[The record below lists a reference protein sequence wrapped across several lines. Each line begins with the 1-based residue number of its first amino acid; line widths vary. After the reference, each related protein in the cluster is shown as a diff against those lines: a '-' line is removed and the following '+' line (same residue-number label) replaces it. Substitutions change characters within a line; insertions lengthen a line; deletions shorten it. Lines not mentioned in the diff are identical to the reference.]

1 MGIWGCISLF
11 KKGSLMIL
19 AKGARMNS
27 RRYIKE
33 ILYPNAVPFYDQL
46 VEEYGDALW
55 QQDGAPYHTSGMTTA
70 YLKALQIQV
79 MKWPGQS
86 PDLNPIENLW
96 RIIKLRISK
105 RRHRIR
111 NIKEMERVIR
121 EEWDKLTPADWE
133 RCIKSMQKRCRLVIM
148 TKGGSIKY

>member
-1 MGIWGCISLF
+1 
-11 KKGSLMIL
+11 
-19 AKGARMNS
+19 
-27 RRYIKE
+27 
-33 ILYPNAVPFYDQL
+33 
-46 VEEYGDALW
+46 
-55 QQDGAPYHTSGMTTA
+55 MTTA

-86 PDLNPIENLW
+86 PDLNPIKNLW

-121 EEWDKLTPADWE
+121 EKWDKLTPAD
-133 RCIKSMQKRCRLVIM
+133 
-148 TKGGSIKY
+148 